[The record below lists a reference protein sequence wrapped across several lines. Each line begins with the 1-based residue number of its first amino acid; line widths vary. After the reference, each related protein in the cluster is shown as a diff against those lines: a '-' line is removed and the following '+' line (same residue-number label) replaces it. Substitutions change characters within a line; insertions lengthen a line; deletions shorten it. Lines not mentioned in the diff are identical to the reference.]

1 MWAMDSNAVILANT
15 SASAKPAKTPAS
27 VVTSVPALPV
37 PVSEAAGPVL
47 RPVRMPVI

>member
-1 MWAMDSNAVILANT
+1 MVSNAVMLANT
-15 SASAKPAKTPAS
+15 SASLTHAS
-27 VVTSVPALPV
+27 APVVTSVPALPV